1 MFFTGHSSAGSSN
14 GCEDYLVIIIII
26 IVVIDGHSFG
36 RSGHSLN
43 VFSQVLECPV
53 HSAEGGNYGTYS
65 ILNGLSGWT
74 KHEMKMKKV
83 GLVHGRTRR

>member
-1 MFFTGHSSAGSSN
+1 MFFTGRSSAGSSSN

-36 RSGHSLN
+36 RSVHSLN

-53 HSAEGGNYGTYS
+53 QS
-65 ILNGLSGWT
+65 IQQ
-74 KHEMKMKKV
+74 KV
-83 GLVHGRTRR
+83 VIMELTQFSMGSLDGRSMR